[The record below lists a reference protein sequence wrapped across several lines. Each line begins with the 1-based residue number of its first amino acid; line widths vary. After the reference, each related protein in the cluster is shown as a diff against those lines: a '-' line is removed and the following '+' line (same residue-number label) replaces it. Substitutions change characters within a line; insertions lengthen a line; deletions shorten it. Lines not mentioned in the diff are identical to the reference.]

1 LYKQFYFEEL
11 PFRVIFK
18 IGLTADSLQEV
29 ASSTEGYEKTF
40 YTNLDRTS
48 GGTNKNYTSY
58 STVSFYP
65 KVGSSSQTDDTYYKD
80 QTSNQSMNYVS
91 KAQNASSTYAYSFA
105 EIPYITSTSGK
116 VSSLEVTQ
124 YLGNNGSVTISKPKG
139 LALVLKKEWGT
150 GATQTD
156 SVTVDIF
163 AHGTRTNAADGTTE
177 TGIWEIGRQTITA
190 ANNWTAF
197 FSQEATKID
206 STYTY
211 QFDAFYAK
219 EDQSGLTD
227 ILATYKTGK
236 GSDLVE
242 ATAVEDFDVG
252 EGDTTRSEFYG
263 AVPVESGRLIVLN
276 TPAYTLPSS
285 GGVGAGV
292 PVAVGCVLSLC
303 SLAALT
309 LLRRH
314 SHAKLG
320 Q

>member
-1 LYKQFYFEEL
+1 MGE
-11 PFRVIFK
+11 
-18 IGLTADSLQEV
+18 
-29 ASSTEGYEKTF
+29 
-40 YTNLDRTS
+40 
-48 GGTNKNYTSY
+48 
-58 STVSFYP
+58 
-65 KVGSSSQTDDTYYKD
+65 TDDLDCTYYK
-80 QTSNQSMNYVS
+80 TIATSSNQYKRVNKSS
-91 KAQNASSTYAYSFA
+91 NASNTYAYNFYEKATPTKDSSTGDIT
-105 EIPYITSTSGK
+105 EIK
-116 VSSLEVTQ
+116 VIQ
-124 YLGNNGSVTISKPKG
+124 YWGNNGSVTISKPKG
-139 LALVLKKEWGT
+139 LALVLKKEWGA

-227 ILATYKTGK
+227 ILITYKTGK

-276 TPAYTLPSS
+276 TPTYTLPSS

-303 SLAALT
+303 SLAALA